1 MAEPI
6 DIELQLTKAP
16 KPNMIEEES
25 GKRRNVQQQRWR
37 CVPVVMSI
45 LVLLMLV
52 LVAVT
57 GRFTHSGELRTRGFY
72 PKNTNF
78 AIKAENSSDRIAA
91 MLQSMCGPYEE
102 GCTYNNPSDK
112 DPEPSDP
119 GSSDKGASPDGSSC
133 EMFELGCLNPRSSDT
148 KQPEEPM
155 QPKQPEEPKQPE
167 VAETETVPM
176 EPLSN
181 TSKKNLLMKWMTWA
195 QSYVTYVRANSFIWL
210 NESAAMPYISEWNWQ
225 MATTALELMAEL
237 YSPSSTNSTWS
248 LEEKRVYAH
257 WADYWVLQPKLG
269 EYNTTE
275 LVLKFRLQ
283 NWVETIRTQFDQLQL
298 QFNAAS

>member
-1 MAEPI
+1 MSMWMTGLRSNISETEGGLVVPSTNLGSQ
-6 DIELQLTKAP
+6 DD
-16 KPNMIEEES
+16 PNLDGAGET
-25 GKRRNVQQQRWR
+25 
-37 CVPVVMSI
+37 VPVPDIVPEFPHEKDPNGENPTLSTNSRNSTTE
-45 LVLLMLV
+45 LVPSE
-52 LVAVT
+52 T
-57 GRFTHSGELRTRGFY
+57 S
-72 PKNTNF
+72 
-78 AIKAENSSDRIAA
+78 AENNRTKR
-91 MLQSMCGPYEE
+91 QSMCERFEPD
-102 GCTYNNPSDK
+102 CTPDK
-112 DPEPSDP
+112 DPEPSDGDP
-119 GSSDKGASPDGSSC
+119 SPSDTGSSPDGSSC
-133 EMFELGCLNPRSSDT
+133 EMFELGCLNPRPPDT
-148 KQPEEPM
+148 KQPDESTQSEEPM
-155 QPKQPEEPKQPE
+155 KPEEPKQPE
-167 VAETETVPM
+167 VAETETVLM

-181 TSKKNLLMKWMTWA
+181 TSKKDLLMKWMTWA
-195 QSYVTYVRANSFIWL
+195 QSYVTYVDTSSFLWL

-257 WADYWVLQPKLG
+257 WAEWVLQPKLG

>member
-1 MAEPI
+1 MEAIQMCDLLVTEA
-6 DIELQLTKAP
+6 T
-16 KPNMIEEES
+16 KPNRRDLVKQWTERRFW
-25 GKRRNVQQQRWR
+25 KRTLGSVL
-37 CVPVVMSI
+37 C
-45 LVLLMLV
+45 VLLTLF
-52 LVAVT
+52 AV
-57 GRFTHSGELRTRGFY
+57 GLFCWAINNRMQTHSDVDTVNNRTIR
-72 PKNTNF
+72 
-78 AIKAENSSDRIAA
+78 
-91 MLQSMCGPYEE
+91 QSMCEQFEP
-102 GCTYNNPSDK
+102 GCKPDPEPSDPEPS